1 MPFRG
6 HFNSPQTLA
15 SHESRGS
22 RGPAG
27 PGLGGLGREP
37 SAPTRGESLLTEQ
50 GATKWADVDP
60 SAIAHNTALV
70 KQLVG
75 AKTAVMAVVKAN
87 GYGHGAVPA
96 ARAALQG
103 GASWLAVSSVPEG
116 LELRK
121 AGIREPILNLGYTPP
136 NALSVAVAAKLALT
150 VYDRAGLALLKTA
163 ATEIAAHVKVDSG
176 MHRLGAPPDEAIR
189 LAIDVHAD
197 PHLRLEGF
205 WTHFADADRDLAFT
219 AQQLRVFLDARAAL
233 VRAGVTGFISHAA
246 NSAAIL
252 RLPEARLDLVRAG
265 LILYGVRP
273 ARDWRDLPTLRP
285 ALSWQTIVTNVASVP
300 AGESVGYGRRFTAK
314 QPARVATIAAGY
326 ADGLHWRAA
335 ETGGA
340 IVRGTRVSF
349 AGSISMDQ
357 AALDVAAVPNV
368 QVGDV
373 VTLIGRD
380 ADAVLTA
387 DDLAEA
393 AGTISYEVL
402 CGISNRVP
410 RRYNI

>member
-1 MPFRG
+1 
-6 HFNSPQTLA
+6 
-15 SHESRGS
+15 
-22 RGPAG
+22 
-27 PGLGGLGREP
+27 
-37 SAPTRGESLLTEQ
+37 
-50 GATKWADVDP
+50 
-60 SAIAHNTALV
+60 
-70 KQLVG
+70 
-75 AKTAVMAVVKAN
+75 MAVVKAN

-136 NALSVAVAAKLALT
+136 NALSAAVAAKLALT

-176 MHRLGAPPDEAIR
+176 MHRLGAPPDESIR

>member
-1 MPFRG
+1 M
-6 HFNSPQTLA
+6 
-15 SHESRGS
+15 
-22 RGPAG
+22 
-27 PGLGGLGREP
+27 
-37 SAPTRGESLLTEQ
+37 TEQ

-60 SAIAHNTALV
+60 SAIAHNTGLI

-75 AKTAVMAVVKAN
+75 ARTAVMAVVKAN
-87 GYGHGAVPA
+87 GYGHGALPA
-96 ARAALQG
+96 ARAAIVG
-103 GASWLAVSSVPEG
+103 GASWLGVSSVPEG

-136 NALSVAVAAKLALT
+136 VALSAAVAAKLALT

-163 ATEIAAHVKVDSG
+163 ATEINVHVKVDSG
-176 MHRLGAPPDEAIR
+176 MHRLGATPDEAIR
-189 LAIDVHAD
+189 LATEVHAD
-197 PHLRLEGF
+197 ANLRLEGF

-219 AQQLRVFLDARAAL
+219 TQQLRIFLDARAAL
-233 VRAGVTGFISHAA
+233 IRAGVTDFISHAA
-246 NSAAIL
+246 NSAATL

-273 ARDWRDLPTLRP
+273 VPGWSDLPSLRP
-285 ALSWQTIVTNVASVP
+285 ALTWQTIVTHVVAVP
-300 AGESVGYGRRFTAK
+300 AGESVGYGRRFSAK
-314 QPARVATIAAGY
+314 QLARVATIAAGY

-335 ETGGA
+335 ENGCA
-340 IVRGTRVSF
+340 IVRGARVPF

-357 AALDVAAVPNV
+357 AALDVGTVPNV

-380 ADAVLTA
+380 GDATLTA

-393 AGTISYEVL
+393 SGTISYEVL

-410 RRYNI
+410 RRYL

>member
-1 MPFRG
+1 M
-6 HFNSPQTLA
+6 
-15 SHESRGS
+15 
-22 RGPAG
+22 
-27 PGLGGLGREP
+27 
-37 SAPTRGESLLTEQ
+37 
-50 GATKWADVDP
+50 DP
-60 SAIAHNTALV
+60 SAITHNSALV

-75 AKTAVMAVVKAN
+75 EKTAVMAVVKAN

-96 ARAALQG
+96 ARAALEG

-121 AGIREPILNLGYTPP
+121 AGITQPILNLGYTPP
-136 NALSVAVAAKLALT
+136 AALSVAVAAKLALT
-150 VYDRAGLALLKTA
+150 VYDHAGVELLKTA
-163 ATEIAAHVKVDSG
+163 ATEIPVHVKVDSG
-176 MHRLGAPPDEAIR
+176 MHRLGASPDDAIR
-189 LAIDVHAD
+189 LATEVYAD
-197 PHLRLEGF
+197 SRLRLDGF
-205 WTHFADADRDLAFT
+205 WTHFADADGDLAFT
-219 AQQLRVFLDARAAL
+219 TQQLRIFLDARAAL

-273 ARDWRDLPTLRP
+273 VADWSDLPTLRP
-285 ALSWQTIVTNVASVP
+285 ALTWQTIVTNVVTVP

-335 ETGGA
+335 ETGFA
-340 IVRGTRVSF
+340 IVRGTRVPF

-380 ADAVLTA
+380 GDATLTA
-387 DDLAEA
+387 DDLAKA
-393 AGTISYEVL
+393 AGSISYEVL
-402 CGISNRVP
+402 CAISNRVP

>member
-1 MPFRG
+1 
-6 HFNSPQTLA
+6 
-15 SHESRGS
+15 
-22 RGPAG
+22 
-27 PGLGGLGREP
+27 
-37 SAPTRGESLLTEQ
+37 
-50 GATKWADVDP
+50 VDL
-60 SAIAHNTALV
+60 SAITHNTGLI

-75 AKTAVMAVVKAN
+75 SKTSVMAVVKAN

-96 ARAALQG
+96 ARAALDG

-121 AGIREPILNLGYTPP
+121 AGIREPILNLGFTPP
-136 NALSVAVAAKLALT
+136 SALSVAVAAKLALT
-150 VYDRAGLALLKTA
+150 VYDRAGLASLKTA
-163 ATEIAAHVKVDSG
+163 ATEIPVHVKVDSG
-176 MHRLGAPPDEAIR
+176 MHRLGATPEEAIR
-189 LAIDVHAD
+189 LATEVHAD
-197 PHLRLEGF
+197 PNLRLEGF

-219 AQQLRVFLDARAAL
+219 QQQLRIFLDARAAL

-273 ARDWRDLPTLRP
+273 VRSWTDLPTLKP
-285 ALSWQTIVTNVASVP
+285 ALAWQTIVTNVASVA
-300 AGESVGYGRRFTAK
+300 AGESVGYGRRFTAQ

-335 ETGGA
+335 EKGCA
-340 IVRGTRVSF
+340 IVRGTCVPF

-357 AALDVAAVPNV
+357 AALNVAAVPGV

-373 VTLIGRD
+373 VTMIGRD
-380 ADAVLTA
+380 GDAIQTA

-402 CGISNRVP
+402 CGISSRVT
-410 RRYNI
+410 RRYPS

>member
-1 MPFRG
+1 
-6 HFNSPQTLA
+6 
-15 SHESRGS
+15 
-22 RGPAG
+22 
-27 PGLGGLGREP
+27 
-37 SAPTRGESLLTEQ
+37 
-50 GATKWADVDP
+50 
-60 SAIAHNTALV
+60 
-70 KQLVG
+70 
-75 AKTAVMAVVKAN
+75 MAVVKAN

-96 ARAALQG
+96 ARAALAG
-103 GASWLAVSSVPEG
+103 GASWLAVSSIPEG

-121 AGIREPILNLGYTPP
+121 AGIPQPILNLGYTPP
-136 NALSVAVAAKLALT
+136 NALSAAVAAKLALT

-163 ATEIAAHVKVDSG
+163 ATEIPVHVKVDSG
-176 MHRLGAPPDEAIR
+176 MHRLGATPEEAIR
-189 LAIDVHAD
+189 LATEIYAD

-219 AQQLRVFLDARAAL
+219 TQQLRIFLDARAAL
-233 VRAGVTGFISHAA
+233 VRAGVSGFICHAA

-273 ARDWRDLPTLRP
+273 AQDWRDLPTLRP
-285 ALSWQTIVTNVASVP
+285 ALTWQTIVTNVATVP

-335 ETGGA
+335 ERGCA
-340 IVRGTRVSF
+340 IVLGTRVPF

-357 AALDVAAVPNV
+357 AALDVDAVPNV

-373 VTLIGRD
+373 VTLVGRD
-380 ADAVLTA
+380 GDAVLTA
-387 DDLAEA
+387 DDLADA